1 MLSAQSFC
9 RVLKTSALLGVL
21 ALAWPAQ
28 AEIIELRNGDRYSG
42 EVIRMDKTNI
52 EFLSEVQGRITIPRE
67 KVAAILLHPQAKSA
81 AVPAP
86 ETTADAV
93 QKLNVPQS
101 RQLQDVMRKIQR
113 EGIDESTLDQ
123 VQEQMLS
130 GAGPEANRMFREMA
144 GGLLSGKL
152 DLSDIR
158 SQAEQAASQIEELK
172 ADLDDDTGQL
182 LDGYLSI
189 LKGFLQKTAPAT
201 PPAENGNR

>member
-1 MLSAQSFC
+1 MQSTPSFD
-9 RVLKTSALLGVL
+9 RLFKTAAFLGVL
-21 ALAWPAQ
+21 ALGGLVQ

-52 EFLSEVQGRITIPRE
+52 EFASEVQGRITIPRE
-67 KVAAILLHPQAKSA
+67 KVAAILFHPEAKSA

-86 ETTADAV
+86 ERVGDAV
-93 QKLNVPQS
+93 QKLNVPHA
-101 RQLQDVMRKIQR
+101 RQLQDVMRKIQQD
-113 EGIDESTLDQ
+113 GIDESVLDQ

-152 DLSDIR
+152 NLSDIR
-158 SQAEQAASQIEELK
+158 SQAQQAASQIEELR
-172 ADLDDDTGQL
+172 AELDEDTGQL

-189 LKGFLQKTAPAT
+189 LKGFLQKTGPET
-201 PPAENGNR
+201 PGNGDR